1 MDEVKILKQDV
12 MPVHALPVFKEE
24 TDFVLTKDELDI
36 VLNQD
41 YHSTKQSGKN
51 GVKISKTDKVLE
63 DEKLQRVK
71 IFILSRFNYY
81 VENVLQIQ
89 NCFYLTQS
97 WSAINGKDSTHHLHA
112 HPNTILSCVY
122 YAVANPDNGG
132 ELRLKMQ
139 RSRLQEGFY
148 FSYEKKE
155 PNVFNSHATDIKVKT
170 GDIVMFPGWV
180 DHESLPNKSD
190 EQRLIIGTNYFA
202 VGKLGKVENK
212 EFIEI
217 G

>member
-1 MDEVKILKQDV
+1 MK
-12 MPVHALPVFKEE
+12 
-24 TDFVLTKDELDI
+24 
-36 VLNQD
+36 
-41 YHSTKQSGKN
+41 
-51 GVKISKTDKVLE
+51 
-63 DEKLQRVK
+63 
-71 IFILSRFNYY
+71 
-81 VENVLQIQ
+81 
-89 NCFYLTQS
+89 
-97 WSAINGKDSTHHLHA
+97 
-112 HPNTILSCVY
+112 
-122 YAVANPDNGG
+122 
-132 ELRLKMQ
+132 
-139 RSRLQEGFY
+139 
-148 FSYEKKE
+148 KKE

>member
-1 MDEVKILKQDV
+1 MDNTKILNQEI
-12 MPVHALPVFKEE
+12 MPLHALPVYKEE
-24 TDFVLTKDELDI
+24 TSFVLTRDEIDI
-36 VLNQD
+36 VLNEK
-41 YHSTKQSGKN
+41 YRLSTSGES
-51 GVKISKTDKVLE
+51 VKISVSDKLLE

-71 IFILSRFNYY
+71 VFILSRFNYY

-122 YAVANPDNGG
+122 YANASQDDGG

-155 PNVFNSHATDIKVKT
+155 PNIFNSHVTDIKVKT

-190 EQRLIIGTNYFA
+190 EQRLVIGTNYFA

>member
-1 MDEVKILKQDV
+1 MDEIKILKQDV

-24 TDFVLTKDELDI
+24 TNFVLTKDELDI

-41 YHSTKQSGKN
+41 YHTTKQSGKN
-51 GVKISKTDKVLE
+51 GVKISVSDKLLE

-71 IFILSRFNYY
+71 VFILSRFNYY

-190 EQRLIIGTNYFA
+190 EQRLVIGTNYFA

>member
-24 TDFVLTKDELDI
+24 TNFVLTKEEMEVVLGQEYRLSTGGKDVKITTSDT
-36 VLNQD
+36 VLN
-41 YHSTKQSGKN
+41 N
-51 GVKISKTDKVLE
+51 
-63 DEKLQRVK
+63 EKLNRVK

-81 VENVLQIQ
+81 VENILQIK

-122 YAVANPDNGG
+122 YAAANPDNGG

-202 VGKLGKVENK
+202 MGQLGKHENK
-212 EFIEI
+212 DYIEI

>member
-1 MDEVKILKQDV
+1 MEEVKILKQEV
-12 MPVHALPVFKEE
+12 MPIHALPVYKEE
-24 TDFVLTKDELDI
+24 TNFILTKDELDT

-41 YHSTKQSGKN
+41 YHTTKQSGKN

-63 DEKLQRVK
+63 DEKLHRVK
-71 IFILSRFNYY
+71 IFILSRFNHY
-81 VENVLQIQ
+81 VEKILQIE

-122 YAVANPDNGG
+122 YAAANPDNGG

-148 FSYEKKE
+148 FAYDKKE

>member
-1 MDEVKILKQDV
+1 MDEIKILKQDV

-24 TDFVLTKDELDI
+24 TNFVLTKDELDI

-41 YHSTKQSGKN
+41 YHTTKQSGKN
-51 GVKISKTDKVLE
+51 GVKISKSDTVLE
-63 DEKLQRVK
+63 NEKLQRVK
-71 IFILSRFNYY
+71 IFILSRFNHY
-81 VENVLQIQ
+81 VENILQIK

-97 WSAINGKDSTHHLHA
+97 WSAINGKDSTHHLHT

-122 YAVANPDNGG
+122 YANASQDDGG

-155 PNVFNSHATDIKVKT
+155 PNIFNSHVTDIKVKT

-190 EQRLIIGTNYFA
+190 EQRLVIGTNYFA

>member
-1 MDEVKILKQDV
+1 MDNTKILNQEI
-12 MPVHALPVFKEE
+12 MPLHALPVYKEE
-24 TDFVLTKDELDI
+24 TSFVLTRDEIDI
-36 VLNQD
+36 VLNEK
-41 YHSTKQSGKN
+41 YRLSTSGES
-51 GVKISKTDKVLE
+51 VKISVSDKLLE

-71 IFILSRFNYY
+71 VFILSRFNYY

-97 WSAINGKDSTHHLHA
+97 WSAINGKDSKHHLHT

-122 YAVANPDNGG
+122 YANASQDDGG

-155 PNVFNSHATDIKVKT
+155 PNIFNSHVTDIKVKT

-202 VGKLGKVENK
+202 MGQLGKHKNK
-212 EFIEI
+212 DYIEI

>member
-1 MDEVKILKQDV
+1 MEEVKILKQDV
-12 MPVHALPVFKEE
+12 MPVHALPVYKEE
-24 TDFVLTKDELDI
+24 TNFILTKDELDT

-41 YHSTKQSGKN
+41 YHITKQSGKN

-63 DEKLQRVK
+63 DEKLHRVK
-71 IFILSRFNYY
+71 IFILSRFNHY
-81 VENVLQIQ
+81 VEKILQIE

-122 YAVANPDNGG
+122 YAAANPDNGG
-132 ELRLKMQ
+132 ELRLQFQ

-148 FSYEKKE
+148 FAYEKKE

-170 GDIVMFPGWV
+170 GDVVIFPGWV
-180 DHESLPNKSD
+180 DHRTLPNKSD
-190 EQRLIIGTNYFA
+190 DERIIIGTNYFA
-202 VGKLGKVENK
+202 VGKLGKEANK

>member
-1 MDEVKILKQDV
+1 MDNTKILNQEI
-12 MPVHALPVFKEE
+12 MPLHALPVYKEE
-24 TDFVLTKDELDI
+24 TNFVLTKEEMEVVLGQEYRLSTGGKDVKITTSDT
-36 VLNQD
+36 VLN
-41 YHSTKQSGKN
+41 N
-51 GVKISKTDKVLE
+51 
-63 DEKLQRVK
+63 EKLNRVK

-81 VENVLQIQ
+81 VENILQIK

-122 YAVANPDNGG
+122 YAAANPDNGG

-202 VGKLGKVENK
+202 MGQLGKHENK
-212 EFIEI
+212 DYIEI

>member
-1 MDEVKILKQDV
+1 MYKRQI
-12 MPVHALPVFKEE
+12 
-24 TDFVLTKDELDI
+24 
-36 VLNQD
+36 
-41 YHSTKQSGKN
+41 
-51 GVKISKTDKVLE
+51 
-63 DEKLQRVK
+63 
-71 IFILSRFNYY
+71 
-81 VENVLQIQ
+81 LQIE

-122 YAVANPDNGG
+122 YAAANPDNGG

-148 FSYEKKE
+148 FAYDKKE

>member
-1 MDEVKILKQDV
+1 MDEIKILKQDV

-24 TDFVLTKDELDI
+24 TNFVLTKDELDI

-41 YHSTKQSGKN
+41 YHTTKQSGKN
-51 GVKISKTDKVLE
+51 GVKISKSDTVLE
-63 DEKLQRVK
+63 NEKLQRVK
-71 IFILSRFNYY
+71 IFILSRFNHY
-81 VENVLQIQ
+81 VENILQIK

-122 YAVANPDNGG
+122 YAAANPDNGG

>member
-1 MDEVKILKQDV
+1 MDNTKILNQEI
-12 MPVHALPVFKEE
+12 MPLHALPVYKEE
-24 TDFVLTKDELDI
+24 TNFVLTEEEMEV
-36 VLNQD
+36 VLNQE
-41 YHSTKQSGKN
+41 YRLSTGGKD
-51 GVKISKTDKVLE
+51 VKITTSDTVL
-63 DEKLQRVK
+63 DNEKLNRVK
-71 IFILSRFNYY
+71 IFILKRFNHY
-81 VENVLQIQ
+81 VENVLQIE
-89 NCFYLTQS
+89 NCFYVSQS

-122 YAVANPDNGG
+122 YAAANPDNGG

-148 FSYEKKE
+148 FAYEKKE

-170 GDIVMFPGWV
+170 GDVVIFPGWV
-180 DHESLPNKSD
+180 DHRTLPNKSD
-190 EQRLIIGTNYFA
+190 DERIIIGTNYFA
-202 VGKLGKVENK
+202 VGKLGKEANK